1 MLVQFTVK
9 NYKTFREQA
18 VLSLVASGYDKKT
31 HEEDNVFQEKS
42 IRLLRSVVVYGANAS
57 GKSKLIEALAFM
69 KKIVYGSASDSQK
82 GQIIPV
88 ESFLLNQETENKPS
102 EFEIIFI
109 SENVQY
115 RYGFEV
121 TKEKVISEWLY
132 RKEKVKEV
140 EVFYREE
147 NKAEFHNTLFSN
159 GAFIWNKSMVRDNAL
174 LLSVAAQFNDDIANK
189 VVQYFSNEIKIIS
202 GIQEEGFEGF
212 TIEKIDSDK
221 GKNEILKMLKAA
233 DIGIEDLKVETID
246 KENLP
251 KDMPDELKK
260 IFLTGNLKIYSDSSV
275 FTFHKKFDKQQKQ
288 IGNAFFSLE
297 EESAG
302 TKKYL
307 ALSGPIL
314 DVLKNGYTL
323 VVDELDSKLHPNL
336 VEEIVQLFNSKEINI
351 KNAQLIFN
359 THNTNLLTSRLFRR
373 DQIWFTEKN
382 EYGEASLYSLTDF
395 KTDKVRKTDAFESN
409 YIRGKYGA
417 VPFLNL
423 FENFKDYLKSDEKEE

>member
-1 MLVQFTVK
+1 M
-9 NYKTFREQA
+9 
-18 VLSLVASGYDKKT
+18 
-31 HEEDNVFQEKS
+31 
-42 IRLLRSVVVYGANAS
+42 
-57 GKSKLIEALAFM
+57 
-69 KKIVYGSASDSQK
+69 
-82 GQIIPV
+82 
-88 ESFLLNQETENKPS
+88 NQETENKPS
-102 EFEIIFI
+102 EFEVIFI

-147 NKAEFHNTLFSN
+147 NKAKLHSTLFSN
-159 GAFIWNKSMVRDNAL
+159 GEFIWNKSMVRDNAL
-174 LLSVAAQFNDDIANK
+174 LLSVATQFNDDIANK

-212 TIEKIDSDK
+212 TIQKIDSDK
-221 GKNEILKMLKAA
+221 GKHEILKMLKAA

-251 KDMPDELKK
+251 KDMPDELKRL
-260 IFLTGNLKIYSDSSV
+260 FLKENIKIYSDSSV
-275 FTFHKKFDKQQKQ
+275 FTFHKKFDTQQKQ
-288 IGNAFFSLE
+288 IGNALFSLE
-297 EESAG
+297 EESTG

-323 VVDELDSKLHPNL
+323 IVDELDSKLHPNL
-336 VEEIVQLFNSKEINI
+336 VEEIVQLFNSKEVNI

-359 THNTNLLTSRLFRR
+359 THNTNLLTPRLFRR

-382 EYGEASLYSLTDF
+382 EYGEASLYSLADF
-395 KTDKVRKTDAFESN
+395 KTNKVRKMDAFENN

-423 FENFKDYLKSDEKEE
+423 FENFKDYLKSDEKEK